1 MQNTHR
7 SAFPLTQRTI
17 FGLLGQTLFG
27 IAYSPEPDVDWPSVF
42 RESELQA
49 VRLQTF
55 ADYHT
60 IPDIPPD
67 LREDVKRYVM
77 AAMLKDARVHAQHTL
92 VHDLLTKHAIPYVVL
107 KGVSSALYYPS
118 PLTRAM
124 GDVDFYVSR
133 EHLEHAR
140 ELFEAQGF
148 SVSGLDHI
156 CHLTLRRDGIRLEMH
171 FEPAGI
177 PHGDSGQLIRE
188 YLSDLIPQSALLQNQ
203 TATCYL
209 PAPFHHGLIMLL
221 HLQHHLLAEGIGLRH
236 LCDWAVFV
244 HHLGEEAF
252 ETRFRARLKAVGLWK
267 FARLLSLAASLYIGL
282 PEQTWMREEE
292 ADEDLAYRLMED
304 ILAGG
309 NFGAKSHQRSYEGN
323 FISNRGKD
331 GIRHNRIHEGFCA
344 LNRITYLKCP
354 FTKKCPLLL
363 PVGWVVAFVGYLLRN
378 IRRNRR
384 NEGGR
389 IHIADAFRKSEPRR
403 RLYRSLCLY
412 EPEA

>member
-27 IAYSPEPDVDWPSVF
+27 TAYTPEPDVDWPSVF
-42 RESELQA
+42 RESEMQA

-60 IPDIPPD
+60 IPDIPQD
-67 LREDVKRYVM
+67 LREEVKRYVM

-92 VHDLLTKHAIPYVVL
+92 VHDLLTTHSIPYSVL
-107 KGVSSALYYPS
+107 KGVSSAFYYPN

-124 GDVDFYVSR
+124 GDVDIYVPK
-133 EHLEHAR
+133 EHLDTACA
-140 ELFEAQGF
+140 LFKAHGF
-148 SVSGLDHI
+148 SVSGADHI
-156 CHLTLRRDGIRLEMH
+156 CHIMLRREGIRLEMH

-177 PHGDSGQLIRE
+177 PNGDSGRLIRE
-188 YLSDLIPQSALLQNQ
+188 FLSDLIPRASLHHDQ
-203 TATCYL
+203 TVTCVL
-209 PAPFHHGLIMLL
+209 PSPFHHGLVMLL

-244 HHLGEEAF
+244 HRVGEENF
-252 ETRFRARLKAVGLWK
+252 EHLFRVPLKAMGLWK
-267 FARLLSLAASLYIGL
+267 FARLLSLAASRYIGL
-282 PEQTWMREEE
+282 PEQSWMREGKDDEE
-292 ADEDLAYRLMED
+292 LSYRLMED

-309 NFGAKSHQRSYEGN
+309 NFGVKNRQRSYEGK

-331 GIRHNRIHEGFCA
+331 GLRRHRIREGLAA
-344 LNRITYLKCP
+344 LNRITYRKCP

-363 PVGWVVAFVGYLLRN
+363 PVGWVVAFVGYLFRN
-378 IRRNRR
+378 IRRNRTS
-384 NEGGR
+384 EGGKVR
-389 IHIADAFRKSEPRR
+389 ITDAFRQSEPRR
-403 RLYRSLCLY
+403 QLYRSLCLY